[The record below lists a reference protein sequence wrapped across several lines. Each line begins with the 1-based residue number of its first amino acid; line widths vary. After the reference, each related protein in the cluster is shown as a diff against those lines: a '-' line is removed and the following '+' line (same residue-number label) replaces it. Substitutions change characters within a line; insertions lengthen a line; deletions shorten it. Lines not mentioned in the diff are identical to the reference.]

1 VKKLGVGKHSRAEAA
16 ACRRGIERHRVR
28 RTSLHASQ
36 SERSSLW
43 PPNRSCDLLAAGW
56 LLPVSACN
64 CPRLAPVVPE
74 AKLRP
79 NDAFNCPVSGGVL
92 RQHPHG
98 RLSCCRWGPRSMLR
112 QFLVLV
118 LICGS
123 SASYAQSQ
131 SDACADLIP
140 ISVQNAVATKYPSYR
155 IVRVSDYSAKDIA
168 SERQYHEGSPCL
180 GVASALVNTDAT
192 PDFAFLITSAS
203 RHSLLIAALSASSSS
218 WRVETVMDF
227 GNDGIGRSFVNSQRP
242 GAYTDL
248 YARADGPGKFEPEP
262 GRVRTFRARRPG
274 FVAGA
279 MEASSIAFFHTGRR
293 WVHLWLSD

>member
-1 VKKLGVGKHSRAEAA
+1 
-16 ACRRGIERHRVR
+16 
-28 RTSLHASQ
+28 
-36 SERSSLW
+36 
-43 PPNRSCDLLAAGW
+43 
-56 LLPVSACN
+56 
-64 CPRLAPVVPE
+64 
-74 AKLRP
+74 
-79 NDAFNCPVSGGVL
+79 
-92 RQHPHG
+92 
-98 RLSCCRWGPRSMLR
+98 MLR

-140 ISVQNAVATKYPSYR
+140 ISVQNAVATKYPSLR

-248 YARADGPGKFEPEP
+248 YARAAGPGKFEPEP